1 MGLVHHAV
9 FPVWFEMAR
18 TELLR
23 ASGQSYAAI
32 EQAGIAIVVAR
43 LNISY
48 RKPAHYDNELAI
60 TATLRR
66 VSAAKIEHDYQVHR
80 DSELLCT
87 GSTVLAC
94 VNRQGRVV
102 PADRVLNG
110 DLSSAR

>member
-23 ASGQSYAAI
+23 ASGQTYAAI

-43 LNISY
+43 LSVSY
-48 RKPAHYDNELAI
+48 HKPAHYDDTLQI
-60 TATLRR
+60 TASLRR

-80 DSELLCT
+80 DHELLCT
-87 GSTVLAC
+87 ASTVLAC
-94 VNRQGRVV
+94 VNRQGKVV
-102 PADRVLNG
+102 PADRVLAG
-110 DLSSAR
+110 ELPDTT